1 MITTCHVLRPRVSFM
16 VFPPNFVFPPLF
28 LTLTFEISA
37 LCFTLESVQMFPPF
51 SLSMNMAGA
60 WIGLH
65 HTPLALG
72 RYQRVAMNASDLAQE
87 VVAFNALRDRPSRLA
102 LVVHN
107 GYGST
112 CTPVLTILAPIE
124 KGRQILRIIFP
135 EIHAR
140 GRVTV
145 DYARNDLEAAAVLI
159 ESKTSY
165 GNDVI
170 TLLEN
175 MEFI

>member
-1 MITTCHVLRPRVSFM
+1 MMMMASTTSTII
-16 VFPPNFVFPPLF
+16 N
-28 LTLTFEISA
+28 
-37 LCFTLESVQMFPPF
+37 
-51 SLSMNMAGA
+51 
-60 WIGLH
+60 
-65 HTPLALG
+65 TPLALG
-72 RYQRVAMNASDLAQE
+72 RYQRVAMNASDLAKE

-145 DYARNDLEAAAVLI
+145 DYARDDLEAAAVLI

-165 GNDVI
+165 RNDVI

-175 MEFI
+175 MEFISMDNRLTDWSVSRYYSGSGDGKYSLDVKIQEIKLIVSTLISIS